1 MTVRITSNEP
11 ISFDISAELVGSI
24 RSQLRADVV
33 TQLTAYV
40 DQIMGND
47 ARVQAMMESLV
58 EALRDEWTTTQ
69 FASMVADRMNYGYMV
84 DAVRNEF
91 IRHLLDDERFRSRM
105 MRAISDATIGVT
117 DEVVE
122 RVVATLDARNNPQA
136 DA

>member
-1 MTVRITSNEP
+1 MTVRITSNAP

-47 ARVQAMMESLV
+47 ARVQAMLESLV

-69 FASMVADRMNYGYMV
+69 FASMVADRMNYSLMV

>member
-1 MTVRITSNEP
+1 MTVRLTSNEP
-11 ISFDISAELVGSI
+11 ISFDISTELVGSI

>member
-47 ARVQAMMESLV
+47 ARIQAMMESIV

-122 RVVATLDARNNPQA
+122 RVVATLDARSNPQA

>member
-1 MTVRITSNEP
+1 MTVRITSNAP

-47 ARVQAMMESLV
+47 ARVQAMLESLV
-58 EALRDEWTTTQ
+58 DALRDEWTTTQ
-69 FASMVADRMNYGYMV
+69 FASMVADRMNYGLMV

>member
-24 RSQLRADVV
+24 RTQLRADVV

>member
-11 ISFDISAELVGSI
+11 ISFDISTELVGSI

-47 ARVQAMMESLV
+47 ARIQAMMESIV